1 MTYRELVNNASE
13 KLAKNGNNPQDA
25 IFLMLELSNK
35 ESYDLY
41 LNYDEE
47 VSFEIKNQFEKLLA
61 RLLLH
66 EPLQYILG
74 YENFYGYRFIVNENV
89 LIPRDETQELVS
101 NVLADI
107 DSYFKNPTVI
117 DVGCGS
123 GIIGLTLKKEE
134 PSINVILSDISSEAI
149 NVAQQNAKNLNV
161 EADFLIGDMLEPFIK
176 NNIKTD
182 ILVSNPPYIK
192 QTEILEKSVVDYE
205 PNIALFGG
213 EDGLMFYRKIFDKAH
228 LVLNEKFIMAFEI
241 GYDQKTA
248 LMHLSK
254 QYFPNCEIE
263 VLKDINNKDRMLFI
277 YKLN

>member
-13 KLAKNGNNPQDA
+13 RLEKNGNNPQDA
-25 IFLMLELSNK
+25 IFLLLELSNK

-47 VSFEIKNQFEKLLA
+47 VNEDIRNLFEELLN

-107 DSYFKNPTVI
+107 DSYFSSPTVI

-134 PSINVILSDISSEAI
+134 PSINVILSDISSDAI
-149 NVAQQNAKNLNV
+149 NVAKQNAENLNV
-161 EADFLIGDMLEPFIK
+161 EADFLIGDMLEPFIEK
-176 NNIKTD
+176 NIKAD
-182 ILVSNPPYIK
+182 IIVSNPPYIK
-192 QTEILEKSVVDYE
+192 QSEVLEKSVVNYE

-213 EDGLMFYRKIFDKAH
+213 EDGLMFYRQIFDKAH
-228 LVLNEKFIMAFEI
+228 LILNEKFMMAFEI

-248 LMHLSK
+248 LMNLSK